1 MDLGNVSNWTGR
13 GTPLEDPTLIRQA
26 MQDLLAQ
33 ETEFPIKV
41 EGTHTLPYSS
51 RVHHVDLK
59 KGHVHLKL
67 IRPLPHELAAGATF
81 DMVFLLGDQRYWAP
95 TTYLG
100 RENYLLYRFS
110 IPSKMAPADRRQHKR
125 YPFRPREK
133 AYVIAQDGVIP
144 GHGISG
150 PLVNLSEGGLAFR
163 VDRVMRLD
171 DHLRITPGVGFFER
185 GKSFPLLKVRDL
197 PNLPLFEARGVLAN
211 TQERDGGIIL
221 GLQFFDLREAELRE
235 LRLVLDIRE
244 RMLRAPAGTSPDAPR
259 TAGPKSLALA
269 KEPAAR
275 TAPAGS
281 QTPDA
286 LRLLGRRSTRLVLA
300 MEPGPDRDL
309 LCQILSAA
317 GYGRLEGTGSLDQAL
332 EALRLDRHS
341 NCPVLLLETTGG
353 DAAPLDRIRDL
364 QRELGSTREWSVG
377 LMTRDGVPPGTDDPL
392 IRPMPWPTAGDVSW
406 LALLDEL
413 AGLD

>member
-1 MDLGNVSNWTGR
+1 MELGNVSSWTGR
-13 GTPLEDPTLIRQA
+13 GTPLEDPALIRQA

-59 KGHVHLKL
+59 KGHIHLKL
-67 IRPLPHELAAGATF
+67 IRPLPHELAVGATF
-81 DMVFLLGDQRYWAP
+81 DMVFLVGDQRYWAP
-95 TTYLG
+95 TTYHG
-100 RENYLLYRFS
+100 RENYLLYRFT
-110 IPSKMAPADRRQHKR
+110 IPLRMAPADRRQHKR

-171 DHLRITPGVGFFER
+171 DHLRITPGLGFFER
-185 GKSFPLLKVRDL
+185 GKSFPLVKVRDL

-211 TQERDGGIIL
+211 AQERNGGFIL
-221 GLQFFDLREAELRE
+221 GIQLLDLREAELRE

-244 RMLRAPAGTSPDAPR
+244 RMLRAPSSQALETARSSGPR
-259 TAGPKSLALA
+259 NLALA

-281 QTPDA
+281 QNSDA
-286 LRLLGRRSTRLVLA
+286 LKLLGRRSTRLLLF
-300 MEPGPDRDL
+300 MEPGPQRDL
-309 LCQILSAA
+309 VSQLLSAA
-317 GYGRLEGTGSLDQAL
+317 GYGRQEGAESLDQAL
-332 EALRLDRHS
+332 GELRSDRHS
-341 NCPVLLLETTGG
+341 TCPVLLVETSGG
-353 DAAPLDRIRDL
+353 EAASLKRIQDL
-364 QRELGSTREWSVG
+364 LRELGSTREWSVALLAKG
-377 LMTRDGVPPGTDDPL
+377 AVPPETGDPL
-392 IRPMPWPTAGDVSW
+392 IRPMPWPTAGDASW

-413 AGLD
+413 AGLE